1 MFEIPLF
8 PRRMS
13 SHLVVRVQRQHS
25 QGRCCPGAER
35 CNMGFWSPSGACR
48 RAWRTVELCVIER
61 QSGRRMSMGKW
72 DGSRRDKESTV
83 KGSTCEPEK
92 IRPTPLQLDHV
103 SNTTNRDR
111 PCFDGDAVLNAS
123 PLPCTHPTPSAQ
135 LRVLLVASASLC
147 FSSIPQK
154 WMPGRQRNLSTGL
167 STPPS
172 PNSPPLISPSL
183 ALPNHALRR
192 LACSISTLNSSH
204 TDSYTRRDCH
214 WMDWR
219 REMRTGWSSVFWEFS
234 ANES

>member
-1 MFEIPLF
+1 MRNREA
-8 PRRMS
+8 
-13 SHLVVRVQRQHS
+13 VRTTYEHGEMGWVKEG
-25 QGRCCPGAER
+25 QG
-35 CNMGFWSPSGACR
+35 
-48 RAWRTVELCVIER
+48 L
-61 QSGRRMSMGKW
+61 
-72 DGSRRDKESTV
+72 ESTV
-83 KGSTCEPEK
+83 SDPRHFNSITC
-92 IRPTPLQLDHV
+92 PTRRTATFRHL
-103 SNTTNRDR
+103 
-111 PCFDGDAVLNAS
+111 DGDGVLNAS
-123 PLPCTHPTPSAQ
+123 PQPCTHPTPSAQ
-135 LRVLLVASASLC
+135 LGVLLVASASLC

-219 REMRTGWSSVFWEFS
+219 REMRTGWSSVFWECS